1 MTSTLRS
8 AASVRTGVSGGGRSA
23 GQVSGAARKTAPV
36 VATRSVRTLPKLIEN
51 NQDVTPKRLIDP
63 ELFYNK
69 VKDSFLT
76 QDASSTPSEAAYSSA
91 QPQVFSATKS
101 MIGLSHGGALNS
113 HGTDAESFP
122 SEQETDQLAQ
132 SITMHGT
139 EREHSLIPLE
149 DEIIQPL
156 LTLTETDTIFILSL
170 DSSIVANDSKDLE
183 LIKQENER
191 YVELCKSKQGS
202 DVFSDRGMNTFNSS
216 VKNKEVQC
224 ERLISQSRD
233 AYASTADMYDSER
246 GQSNIMLVKS
256 AQEVQ
261 TIDDGL
267 IRVDQTRSSSSGVEK
282 SHGTRLSDQSIDET
296 MRKPSATKSTSD
308 ETKVPEPFDS
318 SKIASCVFI
327 MERVLNLNTNQTK
340 QAIYRGL
347 TPLAGKEA
355 KEVNFTGLA
364 LDKLFAY
371 SAEITSNKNVSALGW
386 NRKNPD
392 ILAAGYGPFEYNDQ
406 HDGLVCCWCLKNQEF
421 PERFFH
427 TPAGVTAVAF
437 SVKFPSLLA
446 VGLFDG
452 TVNVYD
458 VQTNGD
464 KPLLDTEES
473 LGKHTA
479 PVWHLYWVEVEKGR
493 DDDTGEVLMSIST
506 DGRVTQWLLRKGFE
520 SNDYMKLKRIL
531 SKQTVQ
537 KRENGKDTKGSKSEN
552 LLFRTSGGLCFDVCP
567 DDKTIYL
574 CGTEEGLIHRC
585 SVSYNEQYLDTY
597 SGHTGP
603 VYRIAWC
610 PLAKGVFLSSSAD
623 WTVSLWTVDR
633 FQPCITFASRKKP
646 VFDICWSP
654 KSATIFCC
662 ANEEAVEVWD
672 LSKNTLEPINVILAT
687 QQYIFTSITYAP
699 NSECVLAGTSNG
711 SVMVY
716 HIENLPAPTSESELL
731 DIIEQQTNNV
741 PPLEDSSSSVASHA
755 AAKEPVV
762 ANK

>member
-1 MTSTLRS
+1 MASTLRS
-8 AASVRTGVSGGGRSA
+8 AASVRTGVSGGARSG
-23 GQVSGAARKTAPV
+23 GQVSGLARKTAPAV
-36 VATRSVRTLPKLIEN
+36 TRPIRTLPKLIEN

-63 ELFYNK
+63 EQFFSK

-76 QDASSTPSEAAYSSA
+76 QDVSSTPSEAAYSTA
-91 QPQVFSATKS
+91 QQQVFSATKS
-101 MIGLSHGGALNS
+101 MIGVSHGGALNS
-113 HGTDAESFP
+113 HGTEAESFP

-132 SITMHGT
+132 SIAMYSA
-139 EREHSLIPLE
+139 EQAHSLMSLE
-149 DEIIQPL
+149 GEISQPL
-156 LTLTETDTIFILSL
+156 LTLSETETIFILSL
-170 DSSIVANDSKDLE
+170 DSSIVANDSKDIE
-183 LIKQENER
+183 IIKHENER

-224 ERLISQSRD
+224 ERLSSQSRE

-246 GQSNIMLVKS
+246 GEIILAKGTH
-256 AQEVQ
+256 ETQ
-261 TIDDGL
+261 TIDDGTMRL
-267 IRVDQTRSSSSGVEK
+267 DQTRSLSAGVDK
-282 SHGTRLSDQSIDET
+282 SHGTRLSDQSMDET
-296 MRKPSATKSTSD
+296 MRKPAATKTAS
-308 ETKVPEPFDS
+308 EEAKVPEPFDS

-347 TPLAGKEA
+347 TPLVVKEE
-355 KEVNFTGLA
+355 KGTTYSGLA

-371 SAEITSNKNVSALGW
+371 SAEITSNKNVSALAW
-386 NRKNPD
+386 NRKNSD
-392 ILAAGYGPFEYNDQ
+392 LLAVGYGPFEYNDQ
-406 HDGLVCCWCLKNQEF
+406 RDGLVCCWTLKNQDY
-421 PERFFH
+421 PERYFH
-427 TPAGVTAVAF
+427 TSAGVTTVAF

-446 VGLFDG
+446 VGLYDG

-458 VQTNGD
+458 VQNNND

-479 PVWHLYWVEVEKGR
+479 PVWQLYWVEVEKGR

-531 SKQTVQ
+531 SKQTIQ
-537 KRENGKDTKGSKSEN
+537 KRETGKDTKASKSEN

-603 VYRIAWC
+603 IYRIAWS
-610 PLAKGVFLSSSAD
+610 PIAKGVFLSSSAD

-633 FQPCITFASRKKP
+633 YQPCITFASRKKP

-662 ANEEAVEVWD
+662 ANEEAVEIWD

-699 NSECVLAGTSNG
+699 NSECVLAGTSIG

-716 HIENLPAPTSESELL
+716 HLKNLPTVTTANDLM
-731 DIIEQQTNNV
+731 DIIEQQTNNL
-741 PPLEDSSSSVASHA
+741 PPPEDTSSTVASNVA
-755 AAKEPVV
+755 VKETGTTIQG
-762 ANK
+762 KT

>member
-8 AASVRTGVSGGGRSA
+8 AASVRTGVSGGARSG
-23 GQVSGAARKTAPV
+23 GQVSGAARKTAPTV
-36 VATRSVRTLPKLIEN
+36 TRPARTLPKLIEN

-63 ELFYNK
+63 EQFFNK

-76 QDASSTPSEAAYSSA
+76 QDVSSTPSEAAYSTV

-101 MIGLSHGGALNS
+101 MMGLSHGGALNS
-113 HGTDAESFP
+113 HGTEGESFP
-122 SEQETDQLAQ
+122 SEQETEQLAQ
-132 SITMHGT
+132 SIAMHSAEQGQ
-139 EREHSLIPLE
+139 SLMSLE
-149 DEIIQPL
+149 GEISQPL
-156 LTLTETDTIFILSL
+156 LTLSETETIFILSL
-170 DSSIVANDSKDLE
+170 DSSIVANDSKDIE
-183 LIKQENER
+183 IIKHDNER

-202 DVFSDRGMNTFNSS
+202 DLFSDRGMNTFNSS
-216 VKNKEVQC
+216 VKNKEIQC
-224 ERLISQSRD
+224 ERLSSQSRE

-246 GQSNIMLVKS
+246 GEIILAKGTY
-256 AQEVQ
+256 ETQ
-261 TIDDGL
+261 TTDDGTMRL
-267 IRVDQTRSSSSGVEK
+267 DQTRSLSSGVDK
-282 SHGTRLSDQSIDET
+282 SHGTRLSDQSMDET
-296 MRKPSATKSTSD
+296 MRKPAATKTPS
-308 ETKVPEPFDS
+308 EEAKVPEPFDS

-340 QAIYRGL
+340 QAVYRGL
-347 TPLAGKEA
+347 TPLVVKEE
-355 KEVNFTGLA
+355 KGTTYNGLA

-371 SAEITSNKNVSALGW
+371 SSELTSNKNVSALAW
-386 NRKNPD
+386 NRKNSD
-392 ILAAGYGPFEYNDQ
+392 LLAVGYGPFEYNDQ
-406 HDGLVCCWCLKNQEF
+406 RDGLF
-421 PERFFH
+421 PERYFH
-427 TPAGVTAVAF
+427 TPAAVTTVAF

-446 VGLFDG
+446 VGLYDG

-458 VQTNGD
+458 VQNNCD

-479 PVWHLYWVEVEKGR
+479 PVWQLYWVEVEKGR

-537 KRENGKDTKGSKSEN
+537 KRDTGKDTKGPRSEN
-552 LLFRTSGGLCFDVCP
+552 LLFRSSGGLCFDVCP

-585 SVSYNEQYLDTY
+585 SVSYNEQYLDTF

-603 VYRIAWC
+603 VYRIAWS

-699 NSECVLAGTSNG
+699 NSECVLAGTSIG

-716 HIENLPAPTSESELL
+716 HLKNIPAATTANDLME
-731 DIIEQQTNNV
+731 IIEQQTNNL
-741 PPLEDSSSSVASHA
+741 PPAEDTSSSVASNV
-755 AAKEPVV
+755 AAKETGT
-762 ANK
+762 AIHGTT